1 MSERDANS
9 THTVTGARMH
19 VSVERIQAH
28 SVRYNIRVMY
38 LFISIILIYIY
49 PIEKTENVS
58 NTEWLHV
65 DVDNIVNSERANKNL
80 NAIYYTQPHVC

>member
-1 MSERDANS
+1 
-9 THTVTGARMH
+9 
-19 VSVERIQAH
+19 
-28 SVRYNIRVMY
+28 MY